1 MRWRKSFGVSAPAAF
16 QVEFR
21 EVSQQTKATLR
32 QEKKNKILIRS
43 SGETNGKLTYLML

>member
-32 QEKKNKILIRS
+32 QEKRTKFSFDPLGRRTES
-43 SGETNGKLTYLML
+43 LPT